1 VGRGFLV
8 LVVVVLLTPACGGA
22 PSASACAQEW
32 NRSDN
37 RSNQQEAA
45 SSGLE
50 QAIVY
55 GWTVKSGDRGCS
67 VTLIRGPGQPWIT
80 YSRLIDPPNE
90 SGRWDSVDGMRWGAD
105 NPQGGRTQV
114 NASLQPDGL
123 VGLE

>member
-1 VGRGFLV
+1 VRRGFLV

-37 RSNQQEAA
+37 RSNQQEA

-105 NPQGGRTQV
+105 NPQGGPTQV